1 MWTARRL
8 MLRTPGLGPLAA
20 AWLAALPAA
29 GLAQQPLPAPA
40 DAPAESATGQSSLAA
55 RADQV
60 VALLNG
66 SAAPEDIFTA
76 GFRAAIADAQLKS
89 LSASL
94 TAQFGRAVEVALL
107 EPREGTRAV
116 LHIRFERGLAKG
128 SIAIDPA
135 AQGRISELVFNAIDA
150 VTIPDDSPAR
160 IAAELAALPGT
171 VNAWFAPLDGGTPVI
186 SINADKPLALGSA
199 FKLYVLAAL
208 AEDVKAGRRNWS
220 DVVALD
226 QKSYPSGKL
235 QDWPKGA
242 PLTLHTLASLMISIS
257 DNTATDQL
265 IAVLG
270 KRRIIK
276 LLRDSGHANPAA
288 NDPFLDTRTL
298 FLLKASP
305 ASVIEAWRRS
315 NAAERAAMADMIGQN
330 TLTLDQINAA
340 FAGGPKAIDI
350 EWFAAPADLARL
362 FAHMRRTAD
371 PRAFAIMGINP
382 AASPAVA
389 ARWDY
394 VGFKGGSEPG
404 VINLTWLLRDRAGRD
419 WVLTL
424 GWNNPAAV
432 VEDGKLEG
440 LAQRILL
447 LPR

>member
-1 MWTARRL
+1 MPNAL
-8 MLRTPGLGPLAA
+8 SLALA
-20 AWLAALPAA
+20 GLAALPAA
-29 GLAQQPLPAPA
+29 AAAQEPLPAP
-40 DAPAESATGQSSLAA
+40 PAHSTTAGQTPLEA

-76 GFRAAIADAQLKS
+76 GFRAAIADAQLAS

-107 EPREGTRAV
+107 EPRAGTRAV
-116 LHIRFERGLAKG
+116 LHI
-128 SIAIDPA
+128 
-135 AQGRISELVFNAIDA
+135 
-150 VTIPDDSPAR
+150 
-160 IAAELAALPGT
+160 
-171 VNAWFAPLDGGTPVI
+171 NAWFAPLDGGAPVI

-208 AEDVKAGRRNWS
+208 AEDVKAGRRSWS
-220 DVVALD
+220 DIVALD

-235 QDWPKGA
+235 QDWPVGA

-265 IAVLG
+265 ITVLG
-270 KRRIIK
+270 KERI
-276 LLRDSGHANPAA
+276 LAAMRDSGHGKPGL
-288 NDPFLDTRTL
+288 NDPFLTTREL

-305 ASVIEAWRRS
+305 DELIEVWRKGGVVTRR
-315 NAAERAAMADMIGQN
+315 ATAAMIAQ
-330 TLTLDQINAA
+330 TRVPLDKINAA
-340 FAGGPKAIDI
+340 FAQGPRAIDI

-382 AASPAVA
+382 AASPAVRA
-389 ARWDY
+389 QWDY
-394 VGFKGGSEPG
+394 IGFKGGSEPG
-404 VINLTWLLRDRAGRD
+404 VINLTWLLRDGAGRD